1 MTLKEI
7 EALDKDFLTVQEV
20 AECLH
25 MNCQLI
31 RDQATRNQKWLGF
44 PTCQAG
50 RSFRFPR
57 KGFLAWAY
65 GETPML
71 VYDQSV
77 HKIPSFM
84 PKVLE

>member
-1 MTLKEI
+1 MTLAEI
-7 EALDKDFLTVQEV
+7 AELDCDFLTVKQV

-25 MNCQLI
+25 MNEQLV

-77 HKIPSFM
+77 HKIPAFM
-84 PKVLE
+84 SKELE